1 MTTLE
6 MADTANFRRVK
17 FEWVQPTQLTLEGV
31 SEPANRIAR
40 SDDRRDRPG
49 IVSHLYKYGYIESVG
64 AVTPK
69 DELLALLNL
78 AVEVE
83 HSLLVQYLYAAA
95 SIQSGP
101 VKSMVRDIAVQE
113 MAHLITAE
121 NLLLAVGGPGVFH
134 IGRDSARAASSF
146 NPLPL
151 NLEPIS
157 QLTLCEYVL
166 AERPATIPE
175 SEPDVQDKVK
185 ELEQLVADKTGLHPH
200 RVGALYA
207 KIYWILQ
214 PTDAPFGPLPLTPD
228 PAIGFVAGWHIKP
241 GEFTPPDQTELHQAE
256 PAEWHASSGP
266 DMRIHPV
273 ADAATAVAA
282 VNSIMEQGEGP
293 AHTQESHFYKFLDA
307 LKQFESGAVPVLP
320 LPMNPF
326 VGHLPLGVSTG
337 TALAHTYV
345 RLWANLLN
353 VRYSAL
359 LLNIGH
365 ALLTPRDNADRLLL
379 IEFIFN
385 RLMMSDLGGL
395 IKQMISPTMRQLDPN
410 SAPTF
415 ELLRED
421 MPPSLQACWTRQSE
435 LLDIEKQIRDELRL
449 RPELVADIFGQ
460 TLLDTLEANWQEL
473 RALVDLRLDGS

>member
-6 MADTANFRRVK
+6 TPDTANFRRVR
-17 FEWVQPTQLTLEGV
+17 FEWVQPPQRTLEDV
-31 SEPANRIAR
+31 SEHASLMVRP
-40 SDDRRDRPG
+40 DDLRDRPG
-49 IVSHLYKYGYIESVG
+49 IVSQLYRYGYIGSVG

-69 DELLALLNL
+69 DELLGLLSL

-101 VKSMVRDIAVQE
+101 VKSLVREIAIQE
-113 MAHLITAE
+113 MAHLITDE

-151 NLEPIS
+151 NLEAIS
-157 QLTLCEYVL
+157 QLTLGEYVL
-166 AERPATIPE
+166 AERPATIPAGE
-175 SEPDVQDKVK
+175 TEVQAKIEK
-185 ELEQLVADKTGLHPH
+185 LEQLVADKTGLHPH

-207 KIYWILQ
+207 KIYWLLQ
-214 PTDAPFGPLPLTPD
+214 PTDAPFGPFTLTAD
-228 PAIGFVAGWHIKP
+228 SAIGFDAGWHIKP
-241 GEFTPPDQTELHQAE
+241 GDFTPPDQTELHQAE
-256 PAEWHASSGP
+256 PDEWHASSGP

-273 ADAATAVAA
+273 ADATTAVAA

-293 AHTQESHFYKFLDA
+293 AHAQESHFYKFLDA
-307 LKQFESGAVPVLP
+307 LKQFESGEVPVLP
-320 LPMNPF
+320 MPMNPF
-326 VGHLPLGVSTG
+326 VGHLPLCVTTG
-337 TALAHTYV
+337 MALVHTYV

-353 VRYSAL
+353 ARYSAL

-365 ALLTPRDNADRLLL
+365 ALLTPRDNEDRPRL
-379 IEFIFN
+379 IEFIFS

-395 IKQMISPTMRQLDPN
+395 IKQMISPSMTRLDPN

-421 MPPSLQACWTRQSE
+421 MPPSLKACWTRQSE

-449 RPELVADIFGQ
+449 RPELADDISGQ
-460 TLLDTLEANWQEL
+460 TLLDTLESNWQEL
-473 RALVDLRLDGS
+473 RALVDLRLTDS